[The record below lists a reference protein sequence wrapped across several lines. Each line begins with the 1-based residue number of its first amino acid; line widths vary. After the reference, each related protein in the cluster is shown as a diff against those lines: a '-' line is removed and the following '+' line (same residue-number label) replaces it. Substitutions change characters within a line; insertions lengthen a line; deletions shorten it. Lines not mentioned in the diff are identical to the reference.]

1 MDPRRVTVPAGVPS
15 IPTAEDTGALQ
26 SEFDANIYLSKH
38 VSLPVVN
45 TLENP
50 STTLISKIKSEDKIL
65 ESPLVSSTDQLTPKE
80 DILDRAEEIDLIPEV
95 YPSSDPAPSPV
106 DKVDEDSVAMKF
118 SDDVVTNGVDT
129 PSFLESDQH
138 SPTVSNASASASED
152 TCQDLPLLPSY
163 VELTQEQERSLRKL
177 AIEQIIE
184 SYKHSCGTDC
194 SEIRMA
200 LLARL
205 VAQVG
210 CLLIVQMQICEFFV
224 INL

>member
-26 SEFDANIYLSKH
+26 SEFDANIYLSKP

-80 DILDRAEEIDLIPEV
+80 EVLDRAEEIDLIPEV
-95 YPSSDPAPSPV
+95 DPSSDPAPSPV
-106 DKVDEDSVAMKF
+106 EKVDEDSVAMKF

-138 SPTVSNASASASED
+138 SPTISNASASED

-210 CLLIVQMQICEFFV
+210 SSDCSNA
-224 INL
+224 NL